1 MIGIAQTKILRD
13 PSAGPVHALVF
24 WGFLVLQVGALEI
37 ILHGLIPGFSYAS
50 ILPAPLHWL
59 FLVSQE
65 LTAGAVLAAVAWL
78 LYRRIVVKPKR
89 LQGDGVHS
97 GDAIFILSV
106 IGGLM
111 VTLIVTAAA
120 ERVLGA
126 DIPTMA
132 QPLSAP
138 LAGLLGWMSPGAA
151 TIVRNTSWWIH
162 ALLILTFL
170 NYLPYS
176 KHLHVIV
183 SLPNTFLSNTSGPGT
198 VGAMKPMDLEM
209 ETEVFG
215 AADVTHLSWKNLL
228 DGYACT
234 ECGRCTSVCP
244 ANLTGK
250 LLSPRKI
257 VVNTRQRLLEVA
269 PVIVG
274 GDDVFGMPF
283 IGAAKGDDGTRATV
297 LEHKLLDN
305 FITEEELWAC
315 TSCRACVYE
324 CPVSIDQ
331 LEIIN
336 EMRRNLVLTE
346 SRFPEEIQPAFE
358 SLERNGSPWAFQPS
372 EREKWAEGMDVP
384 TMAEMWERGE
394 RPDILFWVGCMGSF
408 DDRAKKTTVAFAR
421 ILQAA
426 GIKFAILGQEESC
439 NGDPA
444 RRMGNE
450 YLYQMLA
457 KQAIETLDRY
467 EVTTIVT
474 SCPHCFHQIGNEF
487 PQLGGNYEVI
497 HHSTYIERLLADEM
511 VPLKHDDGQKLVMA
525 YHDSCYLGRYNEV
538 YDAPREALKRALP
551 VVTLV
556 EAPRSRDKGLLLR
569 RRRWAHVD
577 GRARGAAHQRRA
589 QTGTPRDRRRR
600 RRGRLSVLHDDA
612 QRCRGQIEEHGAGVR
627 HRRGGGGETADGR
640 RETGDGRV
648 GDGGAM
654 GGREGGGVGRVAR
667 LGGARCMR
675 GRGRTAGGQH
685 RKRVAASGSCK
696 RLGAGSGHGRR
707 DRDAPDV
714 VAVASGGVPAGG
726 ERAVLGSAHHG
737 PGAHLHHAG
746 LQGRD
751 PLPVHRAAGRRGD
764 AALDRAH
771 PGA

>member
-1 MIGIAQTKILRD
+1 MSHVAFAFVLALALAFFSYNAQRLVRYLRIGNGDFRLNDIPRRVWNLFMIGIAQTKILRD

-126 DIPTMA
+126 DIPSMA

-556 EAPRSRDKGLLLR
+556 EAPRSRDKGLCCGAGGGRMWMEERVGQRINVERKQELL
-569 RRRWAHVD
+569 ATGADAVAVACPFCMTMLND
-577 GRARGAAHQRRA
+577 AGAKLESTVPVYDIAEVVAARL
-589 QTGTPRDRRRR
+589 QTG
-600 RRGRLSVLHDDA
+600 
-612 QRCRGQIEEHGAGVR
+612 
-627 HRRGGGGETADGR
+627 DGR
-640 RETGDGRV
+640 RETGG
-648 GDGGAM
+648 
-654 GGREGGGVGRVAR
+654 
-667 LGGARCMR
+667 
-675 GRGRTAGGQH
+675 
-685 RKRVAASGSCK
+685 
-696 RLGAGSGHGRR
+696 
-707 DRDAPDV
+707 
-714 VAVASGGVPAGG
+714 
-726 ERAVLGSAHHG
+726 
-737 PGAHLHHAG
+737 
-746 LQGRD
+746 
-751 PLPVHRAAGRRGD
+751 
-764 AALDRAH
+764 
-771 PGA
+771 

>member
-1 MIGIAQTKILRD
+1 MSHVAFAFVLALALAFFSYNAQRLVRYLRIGNGDFRLNDIPRRVWNLFMIGIAQTKILRD

-556 EAPRSRDKGLLLR
+556 EAPRSRDKGLCCGAGGGRMWMEERVGQRINVERKQELL
-569 RRRWAHVD
+569 ATGADAVAVACPFCMTMLND
-577 GRARGAAHQRRA
+577 AGAKLESTVPVYDIAEVVAARL
-589 QTGTPRDRRRR
+589 QTG
-600 RRGRLSVLHDDA
+600 
-612 QRCRGQIEEHGAGVR
+612 
-627 HRRGGGGETADGR
+627 DGR
-640 RETGDGRV
+640 RETGG
-648 GDGGAM
+648 
-654 GGREGGGVGRVAR
+654 
-667 LGGARCMR
+667 
-675 GRGRTAGGQH
+675 
-685 RKRVAASGSCK
+685 
-696 RLGAGSGHGRR
+696 
-707 DRDAPDV
+707 
-714 VAVASGGVPAGG
+714 
-726 ERAVLGSAHHG
+726 
-737 PGAHLHHAG
+737 
-746 LQGRD
+746 
-751 PLPVHRAAGRRGD
+751 
-764 AALDRAH
+764 
-771 PGA
+771 